1 MYLEGFFFLIWHSGI
16 ASVTLM
22 NKSQLEGLYRI
33 AAT

>member
-1 MYLEGFFFLIWHSGI
+1 MYLEGFFFIWHSGI